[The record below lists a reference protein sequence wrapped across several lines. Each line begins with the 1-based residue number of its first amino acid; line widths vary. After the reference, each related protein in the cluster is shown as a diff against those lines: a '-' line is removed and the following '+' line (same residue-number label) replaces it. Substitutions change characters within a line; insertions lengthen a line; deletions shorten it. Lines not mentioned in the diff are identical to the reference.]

1 MNRAICAP
9 CGGLMNHVRWLTVMS
24 PEFKLPFNDKLK
36 FMKRVYTSNRL
47 PFVWLKNEY
56 LYRERPFIK
65 NLVFG
70 THRIEDCVSLENR
83 KKILILI
90 PSPLL
95 SFTHYLKFNP
105 LLNGLVRQA
114 VDNPKISIDDIK
126 KSYQLAISNDNDHNK
141 LHDTLTNDILTLS
154 IDKLYTNRELDV
166 DMYRTITDFFEI
178 SNEYNLANEV
188 HNMWFDLQEQGK
200 KLMLTLPEN
209 AKDVENYW
217 RLNHIEA
224 INQNEYDIAL
234 KLIKETYGE

>member
-9 CGGLMNHVRWLTVMS
+9 CGGLMNHVRWLTLMS
-24 PEFKLPFNDKLK
+24 PEFKLPCHSKLE
-36 FMKRVYTSNRL
+36 FMKTVYKSNRL
-47 PFVWLKNEY
+47 PFVWLQNEY

-70 THRIEDCVSLENR
+70 THYVEDCIKLENPR
-83 KKILILI
+83 KILILI

-95 SFTHYLKFNP
+95 SFIHYLKFNP

-114 VDNPKISIDDIK
+114 VDNPKFSIDDIK

-166 DMYRTITDFFEI
+166 DMYSNITDFFEI
-178 SNEYNLANEV
+178 SNEYNLANKV
-188 HNMWFDLQEQGK
+188 HNMWFDLQEYGK
-200 KLMLTLPEN
+200 KAMLTLSTN

-217 RLNHIEA
+217 RLKSIEA

-234 KLIKETYGE
+234 KLIKKTYGE

>member
-1 MNRAICAP
+1 
-9 CGGLMNHVRWLTVMS
+9 
-24 PEFKLPFNDKLK
+24 
-36 FMKRVYTSNRL
+36 
-47 PFVWLKNEY
+47 
-56 LYRERPFIK
+56 
-65 NLVFG
+65 
-70 THRIEDCVSLENR
+70 
-83 KKILILI
+83 
-90 PSPLL
+90 
-95 SFTHYLKFNP
+95 
-105 LLNGLVRQA
+105 LVRQA